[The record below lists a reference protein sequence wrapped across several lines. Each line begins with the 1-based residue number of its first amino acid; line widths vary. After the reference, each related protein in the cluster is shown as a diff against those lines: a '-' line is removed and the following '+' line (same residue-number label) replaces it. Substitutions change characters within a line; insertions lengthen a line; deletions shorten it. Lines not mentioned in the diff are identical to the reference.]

1 MLKKVLMAS
10 TVIFLLAGCSDDAS
24 SSVQKSEAQ
33 KSSKPKNEVAK
44 SEANIN
50 KVVEDS
56 EAKEVVASV
65 TLGAVADEVASV
77 VDDAVVVI
85 DTAKLYVACAG
96 CHGVAGEKAA
106 LGKSQ
111 IIKGW
116 SEEKTMQALK
126 GYQDGSYGGAMK
138 GLMKGQVDGKSD
150 AELEALAKM
159 IAGF

>member
-10 TVIFLLAGCSDDAS
+10 TVILLLAGCSDDAS

-56 EAKEVVASV
+56 KAKEVVASA
-65 TLGAVADEVASV
+65 TLGAVADEVARV
-77 VDDAVVVI
+77 VDDAV
-85 DTAKLYVACAG
+85 DTTKLYVACAG